1 MTEEDIKR
9 LFITK
14 AITKAGWAD
23 DQIKMEYYFTDG
35 RVIFEGNTHDRQA
48 RKRADYVLF
57 DRNNYPIAIIEAKD
71 NKKPVGGGMQQA
83 KEYAEILDIKFAYSS
98 NGDAFL
104 EHDFLTCSEKEIPL
118 EKFTKQYFVVTF
130 VALLVLVRHQH
141 IMLEQDIM
149 NDEEI
154 YIIKRSFIENEEVL
168 RDER

>member
-1 MTEEDIKR
+1 MVDKKTLTEEDIKR

-14 AITKAGWAD
+14 AVTKAGWVD

-104 EHDFLTCSEKEIPL
+104 EHDFLTGHEKEISL
-118 EKFTKQYFVVTF
+118 EEFSK
-130 VALLVLVRHQH
+130 LS
-141 IMLEQDIM
+141 
-149 NDEEI
+149 N
-154 YIIKRSFIENEEVL
+154 
-168 RDER
+168 

>member
-1 MTEEDIKR
+1 MVAKKTLTEEDIKR

-14 AITKAGWAD
+14 AVIKAGWAD
-23 DQIKMEYYFTDG
+23 DKIKMEYYFTDG
-35 RVIFEGNTHDRQA
+35 RVIFEGNMHERQA

-104 EHDFLTCSEKEIPL
+104 EHDFLTGNEKEISL
-118 EKFTKQYFVVTF
+118 EEFPSPKELK
-130 VALLVLVRHQH
+130 
-141 IMLEQDIM
+141 
-149 NDEEI
+149 
-154 YIIKRSFIENEEVL
+154 
-168 RDER
+168 